1 VARATL
7 KGMTQSNLNAVE
19 KTIGKKLKV
28 NLNKEVKDA
37 ILDVAHC
44 EELFKLNC
52 QHRTQC
58 VLPVVEMIH
67 KSKPTMDKLIGTAHG
82 IKVGSW
88 VEVLYEY
95 APGICLDGGV
105 GEVFAIRHDED
116 GAA

>member
-1 VARATL
+1 MARATL